1 MTYDEHYRLTLA
13 LTDADLPEEA
23 RALRTA
29 AASLLGEL
37 SEDAAAGVRELA
49 REAAAHIGQVSRG

>member
-23 RALRTA
+23 RALHA
-29 AASLLGEL
+29 AASSLLGEL

-49 REAAAHIGQVSRG
+49 GEAAARIGQVSRG